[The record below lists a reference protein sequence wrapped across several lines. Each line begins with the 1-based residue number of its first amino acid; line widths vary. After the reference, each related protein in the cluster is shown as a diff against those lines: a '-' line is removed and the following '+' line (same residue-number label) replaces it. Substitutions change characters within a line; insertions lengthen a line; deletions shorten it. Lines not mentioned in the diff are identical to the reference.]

1 MDIADLEF
9 KLNELARLSL
19 EKHADLEE
27 IHFQA
32 DSLLL
37 EYINENCIIKAFNA
51 IEKYYA

>member
-19 EKHADLEE
+19 EKHADLEK
-27 IHFQA
+27 IHSQA

-37 EYINENCIIKAFNA
+37 EYINENCIIKAFNT